1 MAICHI
7 VGAGDFTESSV
18 SLDSDDYFICADG
31 GYKFKDSFNKEP
43 DLVIG
48 DYDSLGFVPE
58 EENKVV
64 LPCEKY
70 FTDMH
75 FAVNEGL
82 KKGYKAFRIYGAMGG
97 ERQDHSLANIQLLH
111 YIADLG
117 GVGAIIDGKRI
128 YSVIKDSIISLPQ
141 KDTGYISVFSL
152 TDISEGVFIKGL
164 KYELEDYNMKNTLAI
179 GVSNEFIGKIASVS
193 VRRGALLITW
203 EA

>member
-1 MAICHI
+1 MAICYI

-18 SLDSDDYFICADG
+18 FLDSDDYFICADG
-31 GYKFKDSFNKEP
+31 GYKFKDKFNKEP
-43 DLVIG
+43 NLIIG
-48 DYDSLGFVPE
+48 DYDSLGFVPD

-117 GVGAIIDGKRI
+117 GIGYICDGERTFT
-128 YSVIKDSIISLPQ
+128 VIKNGIFSLP
-141 KDTGYISVFSL
+141 KKEKGYISVFSL
-152 TDISEGVFIKGL
+152 SDISEGVFIKGL
-164 KYELEDYNMKNTLAI
+164 KYELEDYNMKNTLVV
-179 GVSNEFIGKIASVS
+179 GVSNEFIGKHATVS

-203 EA
+203 